1 MLSLVH
7 TVVKQTDIWILFAR
21 LYISIGILLQH
32 TSSSRVRQQ
41 AMTTT
46 SISSAPEVTDAE
58 LTVHAGGD
66 LDGLPDLRFIHY
78 NDVYHV
84 DASSAEPAGGIARFQ
99 TLMNHYRNDEKY
111 EGQSELITFFSG
123 DAFNPSL
130 ESSVTKGS
138 HMVPVL
144 NNIGTD
150 VACVGNHDLD
160 FGIRQFR
167 HLTQQC
173 NFPWLLANVLDP
185 ALGENVPLGNAKESV
200 ILESSNGIKIGVIG
214 LVERE
219 WLATINSLPPNLI
232 YKSASKTAKE
242 LVPQLREQGA
252 EMIVIVAHQRE
263 PNDNKVARNVP
274 PGLVDLIL
282 GGHDHNYAHS
292 VINGVH
298 VLRSGTDFKQLSYIE
313 AWRSKKEPG
322 KWDFNIT
329 RRDVMSS
336 IEEESGAKAL
346 AAKLTNA
353 LKAKLDKPIGHTISP
368 LDARF
373 LTVRLKESNMGNFVT
388 DLMRTHYG
396 GDCCIMAA
404 GTIRGDQ
411 IYPPGVL
418 RLKDIM
424 NCFPFEDPCVVVMAS
439 GQAILDALENGVST
453 YPALEG
459 RFPQVS
465 NITFTFDPS
474 LPPGKRITG
483 TVLIGDEPIDLDKDY
498 KLVTRGYMARGK
510 DGFDSL
516 LVKSEGG
523 KLEEIVS
530 DENGILIS
538 MMMRQYFM
546 SLKTLGQ
553 WSKWGK
559 SNERHWKGVHEA
571 MHPHSPVVHPAPKT
585 PAATDGPS
593 EPPLRDRPTPHSS
606 HTVKG
611 KEEGE
616 FLDDS
621 DDEHFT
627 HEPEHVREAVQDQ
640 ERKLRLMRQVMNKW
654 RRLAHIQH
662 PASCDSLREGE
673 FQADWTRVSS
683 FVLRMVL
690 LHLTN
695 LNQAI
700 APRVN
705 GRINIVGAV

>member
-1 MLSLVH
+1 MV
-7 TVVKQTDIWILFAR
+7 AE
-21 LYISIGILLQH
+21 
-32 TSSSRVRQQ
+32 
-41 AMTTT
+41 TTT
-46 SISSAPEVTDAE
+46 TGVQYTAAE
-58 LTVHAGGD
+58 ITIHAADD
-66 LDGLPDLRFIHY
+66 LDGPPDLRLLHY

-99 TLMNHYRNDEKY
+99 TLVNHYRHGEQFKNQP
-111 EGQSELITFFSG
+111 GLLTFFSG

-144 NNIGTD
+144 NNIGND

-167 HLTQQC
+167 HLTKQC

-185 ALGENVPLGNAKESV
+185 ALGEDVPLGNAQRTV
-200 ILESSNGIKIGVIG
+200 MLESSNGIKIGVIG
-214 LVERE
+214 IVERE

-232 YKSASKTAKE
+232 YNSASKTVEDLAPK
-242 LVPQLREQGA
+242 LREQGA
-252 EMIVIVAHQRE
+252 EIVIVVAHQRE
-263 PNDNKVARNVP
+263 PNDNKVARKVR
-274 PGLVDLIL
+274 PGLIDLIL

-313 AWRSKKEPG
+313 ARGSKKEPG
-322 KWDFNIT
+322 RWDFNIV
-329 RRDVMSS
+329 RRDAVSS
-336 IEEESGAKAL
+336 IQEEPGAKAL
-346 AAKLTNA
+346 ADKLTSA
-353 LKAKLDKPIGHTISP
+353 LKAKLDKPIGHTVAP

-388 DLMRTHYG
+388 DLMRTHYD

-411 IYPPGVL
+411 IYPPGVI

-424 NCFPFEDPCVVVMAS
+424 NCFPFEDPCVVVMAN

-474 LPPGKRITG
+474 LPPMKRITG
-483 TVLIGDEPIDLDKDY
+483 TVMIGDDPIDLEKDY

-546 SLKTLGQ
+546 SLKILGL

-559 SNERHWKGVHEA
+559 SNERHWKSVHKA
-571 MHPHSPVVHPAPKT
+571 MHTCSPVVDPAPQT
-585 PAATDGPS
+585 PAAIDGTS
-593 EPPLRDRPTPHSS
+593 EPPALHARPTQAGPRTH
-606 HTVKG
+606 KE
-611 KEEGE
+611 KEEAE

-627 HEPEHVREAVQDQ
+627 NEPEHVREAVQDQ
-640 ERKLRLMRQVMNKW
+640 DRKLRLMRQVMNKW
-654 RRLAHIQH
+654 RRVAHIQH
-662 PASCDSLREGE
+662 PMTCDTIKAGE

-683 FVLRMVL
+683 ISVFRCFSSWD
-690 LHLTN
+690 
-695 LNQAI
+695 
-700 APRVN
+700 
-705 GRINIVGAV
+705 

>member
-1 MLSLVH
+1 M
-7 TVVKQTDIWILFAR
+7 A
-21 LYISIGILLQH
+21 
-32 TSSSRVRQQ
+32 
-41 AMTTT
+41 ANPA
-46 SISSAPEVTDAE
+46 SSASEYTDAE
-58 LTVHAGGD
+58 QIIHTSGD
-66 LDGLPDLRFIHY
+66 VSEPPDLRLLHY

-99 TLMNHYRNDEKY
+99 TLINHYRSGEKY
-111 EGQSELITFFSG
+111 KGQPQLVTFFSG

-144 NNIGTD
+144 NNIGND

-167 HLTQQC
+167 HLTGQC
-173 NFPWLLANVLDP
+173 KFPWLLANVLDP
-185 ALGENVPLGNAKESV
+185 ALGENVPLGNAKRTV
-200 ILESSNGIKIGVIG
+200 MLESSNGIKIGVIG

-232 YKSASKTAKE
+232 YVSASKTAEE

-252 EMIVIVAHQRE
+252 EMIVVVAHQRE
-263 PNDNKVARNVP
+263 PNDNKVARKVP
-274 PGLVDLIL
+274 PGLVDIIL

-292 VINGVH
+292 VVNGVH

-313 AWRSKKEPG
+313 ARRSKEEKG

-336 IEEESGAKAL
+336 IGEEPGAKAL
-346 AAKLTNA
+346 VAKLTSA
-353 LKAKLDKPIGHTISP
+353 LKAKLDKPIGYTVAP

-373 LTVRLKESNMGNFVT
+373 MTVRLKESNMGNFVA

-411 IYPPGVL
+411 IYPPGII

-424 NCFPFEDPCVVVMAS
+424 NCFPFEDPCVVIMAT
-439 GQAILDALENGVST
+439 GQNILDALENGIST

-474 LPPGKRITG
+474 HPPGSRITG
-483 TVLIGDEPIDLDKDY
+483 TVLIGNEPLVLDKDY
-498 KLVTRGYMARGK
+498 KLVTRDYMARGK

-523 KLEEIVS
+523 KCEEIVS
-530 DENGILIS
+530 EENGMLIS
-538 MMMRQYFM
+538 MMLRQYFM
-546 SLKTLGQ
+546 SLKIFGQ

-571 MHPHSPVVHPAPKT
+571 MHPHSPVVHPSPNT
-585 PAATDGPS
+585 PSVVDGPAKS
-593 EPPLRDRPTPHSS
+593 SLHARPAEREPQ
-606 HTVKG
+606 TVKD
-611 KEEGE
+611 KEEGD

-621 DDEHFT
+621 DDENYT
-627 HEPEHVREAVQDQ
+627 DEPKHIRDSVDGQ
-640 ERKLRLMRQVMNKW
+640 ERKLRLMRQVMKKW
-654 RRLAHIQH
+654 RRLAGIQH
-662 PASCDSLREGE
+662 PMSCDNIREGE
-673 FQADWTRVSS
+673 FQADWTRVSHFS
-683 FVLRMVL
+683 SCHRELD
-690 LHLTN
+690 
-695 LNQAI
+695 
-700 APRVN
+700 
-705 GRINIVGAV
+705 